1 MARTHVYE
9 THRTPSRR
17 RSSSGTRFAVS
28 HRRSR
33 SPLVALLTP
42 PSRAC
47 AVDVRLMQRKLFA
60 SNALGRPLA
69 HAGAFARFVSQACP
83 TKESRGCVRDQPLKP
98 MIVVTERA
106 PLTAPVC
113 AAQRRACAGATVTA
127 SSAACVPLL
136 VGTANPQATARR
148 CALTVVPPRSQGLG
162 LVIESDFYATDAG
175 RAHFA
180 NQLTSI
186 RYCVQEARSR
196 PPARRPSLLAQ
207 SSRVLLSCT
216 DLQLRRALCLF
227 GERSTRSQTRIPLA
241 LNPTLC
247 IADLRQLRLF
257 VRQEQEPPCA
267 ALAPRLARPASPSA
281 VLRAQARAATSAR
294 RCSTR
299 S

>member
-1 MARTHVYE
+1 MLPAAPARTLSPFALVCSPDALALRSRDTLNNLITKSPQSWQTSVALPFFNIQGTVRARPMARTHVYE

-175 RAHFA
+175 RQHFA
-180 NQLTSI
+180 GANANHNSPH
-186 RYCVQEARSR
+186 
-196 PPARRPSLLAQ
+196 PPFSP
-207 SSRVLLSCT
+207 
-216 DLQLRRALCLF
+216 
-227 GERSTRSQTRIPLA
+227 
-241 LNPTLC
+241 
-247 IADLRQLRLF
+247 
-257 VRQEQEPPCA
+257 
-267 ALAPRLARPASPSA
+267 APRLSLRGCVRRPTDRELL
-281 VLRAQARAATSAR
+281 LRP
-294 RCSTR
+294 TR
-299 S
+299 P